1 MTTRLPRLASAPQLL
16 TALLLCTGLLSGCA
30 SSKGAE
36 PVAYDLGTMGA
47 MPANGGATIATIAT
61 IAPITVADVT
71 SAPWL
76 DSQMMHFR
84 LSYAN
89 DQQPRPYATSR
100 WSMPPPQLLS
110 QRIKARMAQAG
121 VSVLSGSD
129 GAINVPLLRI
139 EADDFS
145 QRFDSPGSSDVHVA
159 WRASVFNGRLLVAQK
174 TFEQQRPA
182 TGADAA
188 GGARALAIT
197 TDALIGDMMAWLA
210 TLPVKRSMP

>member
-1 MTTRLPRLASAPQLL
+1 MKTRLQALSNPPQLRLATLL
-16 TALLLCTGLLSGCA
+16 VCAGLVAGCA
-30 SSKGAE
+30 TGKAVE
-36 PVAYDLGTMGA
+36 PTVYDLGSLGPRITAVGSA
-47 MPANGGATIATIAT
+47 IP
-61 IAPITVADVT
+61 PITVADVT

-89 DQQPRPYATSR
+89 DQQPRPYASSR
-100 WSMPPPQLLS
+100 WSMPPPQLLG

-129 GAINVPLLRI
+129 GAINVPMLRI

-145 QRFDSPGSSDVHVA
+145 QRFDSPGSSEVHVA
-159 WRASVFNGRLLVAQK
+159 WRASVFNGRLLLAQK
-174 TFEQQRPA
+174 TFDRQHPT

-188 GGARALAIT
+188 GGARALATT

-210 TLPVKRSMP
+210 TLPVKR

>member
-1 MTTRLPRLASAPQLL
+1 MTTRFQPMSSLPPLLAAILASA
-16 TALLLCTGLLSGCA
+16 TLLSGCA
-30 SSKGAE
+30 TGKAVE
-36 PVAYDLGTMGA
+36 AAFYDLGTLGPMTAAG
-47 MPANGGATIATIAT
+47 PTII
-61 IAPITVADVT
+61 PPLTVADVT

-89 DQQPRPYATSR
+89 DQQPRPYANSR
-100 WSMPPPQLLS
+100 WTMPPPQMLG

-129 GAINVPLLRI
+129 GAINVPTLRI

-145 QRFDSPGSSDVHVA
+145 QRFDRPGSSDVHVA

-174 TFEQQRPA
+174 TFDQQRPTA
-182 TGADAA
+182 SADAA
-188 GGARALAIT
+188 GGARALATT
-197 TDALIGDMMAWLA
+197 TDALIGDMMTWLA
-210 TLPVKRSMP
+210 TLPAKR

>member
-1 MTTRLPRLASAPQLL
+1 MSTRLQKLSRSPLLATLLVGASLLAGCATGKAVESTTFDLGRLTPLSGASAD
-16 TALLLCTGLLSGCA
+16 
-30 SSKGAE
+30 
-36 PVAYDLGTMGA
+36 V
-47 MPANGGATIATIAT
+47 
-61 IAPITVADVT
+61 IAPLTVADVT

-76 DSQMMHFR
+76 DSQMMFFR

-89 DQQPRPYATSR
+89 DQQPRPYANSR
-100 WSMPPPQLLS
+100 WSMPPPQLLG

-121 VSVLSGSD
+121 VAVLSGSD

-145 QRFDSPGSSDVHVA
+145 QRFDSPASSEVHVT

-174 TFEQQRPA
+174 TFDQQRPA
-182 TGADAA
+182 ASADAA
-188 GGARALAIT
+188 GGAQALAIS

-210 TLPVKRSMP
+210 TLPAKR

>member
-1 MTTRLPRLASAPQLL
+1 MKTRLQTLSNPPRLWLAILL
-16 TALLLCTGLLSGCA
+16 VSTGLVAGCA
-30 SSKGAE
+30 IGKVVE
-36 PVAYDLGTMGA
+36 PTVYDLGSLGPTTTTVGSA
-47 MPANGGATIATIAT
+47 IP
-61 IAPITVADVT
+61 PITVADVT

-89 DQQPRPYATSR
+89 DQQPRPYASSR
-100 WSMPPPQLLS
+100 WSMPPPQLLG

-129 GAINVPLLRI
+129 GAINVPMLRI

-145 QRFDSPGSSDVHVA
+145 QRFDSPGSSEVHVA
-159 WRASVFNGRLLVAQK
+159 WRASVFNGRLLLAQK
-174 TFEQQRPA
+174 TFDRQQPTA
-182 TGADAA
+182 GADAA
-188 GGARALAIT
+188 GGARALATT

-210 TLPVKRSMP
+210 TLPVKR

>member
-1 MTTRLPRLASAPQLL
+1 MTTRLPALAYAPRLFLATLLVSA
-16 TALLLCTGLLSGCA
+16 GLVAGCA
-30 SSKGAE
+30 ASKA
-36 PVAYDLGTMGA
+36 VDASVYDLGSLGPTTTPVGSAIPPM
-47 MPANGGATIATIAT
+47 TI
-61 IAPITVADVT
+61 ADVT

-76 DSQMMHFR
+76 DSQMMYFR

-100 WSMPPPQLLS
+100 WSMPPPQLLA

-121 VSVLSGSD
+121 MSVLSGSD
-129 GAINVPLLRI
+129 GAINAPMLRI

-145 QRFDSPGSSDVHVA
+145 QRFDSPGSSEVHVA
-159 WRASVFNGRLLVAQK
+159 WRASVFNGRLLLAQK
-174 TFEQQRPA
+174 TFDQQRPA

-188 GGARALAIT
+188 GGARALATT

-210 TLPVKRSMP
+210 TLPAKR

>member
-1 MTTRLPRLASAPQLL
+1 MTIRSQSFTRAPRLLL
-16 TALLLCTGLLSGCA
+16 ATALLSAGLLAGCA
-30 SSKGAE
+30 TNKAAE
-36 PVAYDLGTMGA
+36 PTVYDLGSLG
-47 MPANGGATIATIAT
+47 PAKTNGVAT

-89 DQQPRPYATSR
+89 DQQPRPYANSR
-100 WSMPPPQLLS
+100 WSMPPPQLLG

-129 GAINVPLLRI
+129 GAINVALLRI
-139 EADDFS
+139 EADDFT

-159 WRASVFNGRLLVAQK
+159 WRASLFNGRLLVAQK

-182 TGADAA
+182 AGADAA

-197 TDALIGDMMAWLA
+197 TDALIGDMMTWLA